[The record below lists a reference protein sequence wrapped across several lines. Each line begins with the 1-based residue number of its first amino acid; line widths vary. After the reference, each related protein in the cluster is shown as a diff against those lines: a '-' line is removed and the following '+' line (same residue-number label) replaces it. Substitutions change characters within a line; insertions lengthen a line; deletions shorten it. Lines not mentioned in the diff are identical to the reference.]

1 MDKEI
6 LLKSWF
12 KNKGEAKYRSELRTE
27 IAGSWIQAS
36 LCLKIL
42 ISDSEDDI
50 DSEMALF

>member
-1 MDKEI
+1 M
-6 LLKSWF
+6 
-12 KNKGEAKYRSELRTE
+12 E

-42 ISDSEDDI
+42 ISDSEDD